1 MKLFIIGAAGSGKT
15 TLAKRIALSLGM
27 EMTNLDDLFWV
38 NNGKNYGVK
47 RPAPERDA
55 LLDSALGRESWIIE
69 GAYVEWPRRG
79 IDEADVILYLDV
91 GLLELRRRII
101 MRFIR
106 RKLGKD
112 RENKIENLRSL
123 IDLLAWN
130 RKQIV
135 KISACVERL
144 RAEGRNLR
152 IARDEKDVESF
163 VAEILGKMR
172 KESLGHPASPSP

>member
-15 TLAKRIALSLGM
+15 TLAKRIGLNLGL

-38 NNGKNYGVK
+38 NNGKNYGVN
-47 RPAPERDA
+47 RPAAERDA
-55 LLDSALGRESWIIE
+55 LLNSVLARESWIIE
-69 GAYVEWPRRG
+69 GAYVEWPRQG

-91 GLLELRRRII
+91 GLRELRKRII

-112 RENKIENLRSL
+112 RENKIENLKSL

-135 KISACVERL
+135 KISACIERL
-144 RAEGRNLR
+144 QVEGKNLR
-152 IARDEKDVESF
+152 IARNKKDVESF
-163 VAEILGKMR
+163 IAEIVV
-172 KESLGHPASPSP
+172 

>member
-15 TLAKRIALSLGM
+15 TLAKRIGLNLGL

-47 RPAPERDA
+47 RPAAERDA
-55 LLDSALGRESWIIE
+55 LLNSVLARESWIIE
-69 GAYVEWPRRG
+69 GAYVEWPRQG

-91 GLLELRRRII
+91 GLRELRKRII

-112 RENKIENLRSL
+112 RENKIENLKSL

-135 KISACVERL
+135 KISACIERL
-144 RAEGRNLR
+144 QVEGKNLR
-152 IARDEKDVESF
+152 IARNKKDVESF
-163 VAEILGKMR
+163 IAEIVV
-172 KESLGHPASPSP
+172 

>member
-15 TLAKRIALSLGM
+15 TLAKRIGLNLGM
-27 EMTNLDDLFWV
+27 EITNLDDLFWV

-55 LLDSALGRESWIIE
+55 LLESVLARESWIIE
-69 GAYVEWPRRG
+69 GAYVEWPRQG
-79 IDEADVILYLDV
+79 IEEADIILYLDI
-91 GLLELRRRII
+91 GLRELRKRII

-112 RENKIENLRSL
+112 RENKIGNLRSL
-123 IDLLAWN
+123 TDLLAWN

-135 KISACVERL
+135 KISACIGRL
-144 RAEGRNLR
+144 HAEGRNLR
-152 IARDEKDVESF
+152 IVRNEKDAESF
-163 VAEILGKMR
+163 IAEIVG
-172 KESLGHPASPSP
+172 

>member
-1 MKLFIIGAAGSGKT
+1 VKLFIIGAAGSGKT
-15 TLAKRIALSLGM
+15 TLAKRIGLNLGL

-47 RPAPERDA
+47 RPAAERDA
-55 LLDSALGRESWIIE
+55 LLNSVLARESWIIE
-69 GAYVEWPRRG
+69 GAYVEWPRQG

-91 GLLELRRRII
+91 GLRELRKRII

-112 RENKIENLRSL
+112 RENKIENLKSL

-135 KISACVERL
+135 KISACIERL
-144 RAEGRNLR
+144 QVEGKNLR
-152 IARDEKDVESF
+152 IARNKKDVESF
-163 VAEILGKMR
+163 IAEIVV
-172 KESLGHPASPSP
+172 

>member
-15 TLAKRIALSLGM
+15 TLAKRIGLRLGI
-27 EMTNLDDLFWV
+27 EITNLDDLFWV

-55 LLDSALGRESWIIE
+55 LLDSVLARESWIIE

-79 IDEADVILYLDV
+79 IEEADLILYLDR
-91 GLLELRRRII
+91 GLRELRKRII

-112 RENKIENLRSL
+112 RENKIENLKSL
-123 IDLLAWN
+123 TDLLAWN

-135 KISACVERL
+135 AISACVGQL
-144 RAEGRNLR
+144 QVEGKNLR
-152 IARDEKDVESF
+152 IARDEADIESF
-163 VAEILGKMR
+163 IAEILGDR
-172 KESLGHPASPSP
+172 RLT